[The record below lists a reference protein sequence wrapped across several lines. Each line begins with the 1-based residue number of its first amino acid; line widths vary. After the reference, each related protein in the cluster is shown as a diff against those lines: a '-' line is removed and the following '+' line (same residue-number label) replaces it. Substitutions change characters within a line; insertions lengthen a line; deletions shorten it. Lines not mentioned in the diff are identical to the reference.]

1 MTRLSGKVALVTGAG
16 RGIGQ
21 ALALRLAR
29 EGARLVVND
38 LDEEPVKETLQ
49 AIAAAGG
56 EAAGCAGSVTAA
68 DFPQRFIDTALDAF
82 GDVHILVNNAGYIWN
97 GPVGKITDEQWD
109 AMQDVHLKAP
119 FRILRALVPVLKAR
133 VDEEKRAGT
142 RIMRKVVNISS
153 ISATGG
159 TAGQSNYSAAK
170 AGLFGL
176 TRSLAKEWGPLNVNV
191 NCVAFGFI
199 DTRLTQE
206 IKGETAITIEGQQ
219 RRVGLL
225 AQQREMI
232 RTQIALGRP
241 ATPEEAAGAVMLF
254 CLPESDYVTGQVLR
268 ADGGLVN

>member
-56 EAAGCAGSVTAA
+56 EARGCAGSVTAA